1 MSCNALS
8 AAELKDYQEGCVEF
22 GIVMPEFARPD
33 LIRIDQERIAGIAQG
48 LGCSTLRVVTE
59 AGPVSDR
66 TFGAVLSD
74 NDWMPRLGN
83 TLSNKRDV
91 PIVRVAEV
99 DTSIDDERDWI
110 IINTMEINDRFQE
123 AEHRA
128 HAQTGRFTSFMEITT
143 KPIQFTWSSFINSA
157 LKDGLRA
164 LAAEKRSKGKLS
176 VFDQY
181 GVRLLTAGKM
191 TLAHSHLAA
200 EKAREVIE

>member
-33 LIRIDQERIAGIAQG
+33 LIRIDHERIAGIAKG
-48 LGCSTLRVVTE
+48 LGSSTLRVVTE

-66 TFGAVLSD
+66 SFGAALSD

-83 TLSNKRDV
+83 TISNRRDV

-128 HAQTGRFTSFMEITT
+128 YAQVDRFTSFMEVTT
-143 KPIQFTWSSFINSA
+143 KPIQFTWSMFIN
-157 LKDGLRA
+157 
-164 LAAEKRSKGKLS
+164 
-176 VFDQY
+176 
-181 GVRLLTAGKM
+181 
-191 TLAHSHLAA
+191 
-200 EKAREVIE
+200 

>member
-1 MSCNALS
+1 MSCNTLS
-8 AAELKDYQEGCVEF
+8 AAELKDYREGCVEF
-22 GIVMPEFARPD
+22 DIVIPDFARPE

-66 TFGAVLSD
+66 TFGSVLSE

-83 TLSNKRDV
+83 TISNKRDV
-91 PIVRVAEV
+91 PIVRIAEV
-99 DTSIDDERDWI
+99 DTSIDEERDWI

-128 HAQTGRFTSFMEITT
+128 YAQAGRFTSFMEVTT
-143 KPIQFTWSSFINSA
+143 KPIQVTWSKFLNSA
-157 LKDGLRA
+157 LKNGLRE
-164 LAAEKRSKGKLS
+164 LAAEKRVKGKLNA
-176 VFDQY
+176 FDQF

-191 TLAHSHLAA
+191 TLAHGHLTP
-200 EKAREVIE
+200 EKAREVVE